1 MKPKQSRD
9 AVMKKPSTMTT
20 TEPLLA
26 DLIERLGEHGA
37 WVAGERLAE
46 EFGVTRA
53 AIWKRI
59 TRLRELGVDVEAKT
73 GLGYRL
79 ATPVEL
85 LDGSRIGGRL
95 SQAATERLAAV
106 ELIWQA
112 GSTNTY
118 LLEQDPAPGG
128 LIRVCL
134 AEHQSA
140 GRGRRGRSW
149 VSPLGANIYL
159 SLGWGYEVIPAG
171 LSALGPVLAVQAV
184 RALESLGVQGVGVK
198 WPNDLI
204 WQNRKLGG
212 LLLESRM
219 EAAAGCRVVAG
230 LGLNV
235 RMPSQAGGGIDQS
248 WTDLT
253 AICNG
258 FPPCRNDLAV
268 RLIETAIEGVDRFAA
283 TGFAAFSRDWQR
295 LDRLNGLPVQV
306 KQGGRTLLGQAG
318 GVDNEGALILQT
330 DQRRMRVFS
339 GDASVRAC

>member
-1 MKPKQSRD
+1 MGMNEK
-9 AVMKKPSTMTT
+9 ASTTT
-20 TEPLLA
+20 ITEPLLA
-26 DLIERLGEHGA
+26 DLIERLGRHGG

-46 EFGVTRA
+46 ELGVTRA
-53 AIWKRI
+53 AIWKRVA
-59 TRLRELGVDVEAKT
+59 RLRELGVDVEAKT

-85 LDGSRIGGRL
+85 LDRRRIMAGL
-95 SQAATERLAAV
+95 SKAAVARVAAV
-106 ELIWQA
+106 ELIWRT

-118 LLEQDPAPGG
+118 LLQQGPALGG
-128 LIRVCL
+128 LITVCL
-134 AEHQSA
+134 AEYQSA

-212 LLLESRM
+212 LLLETRM

-235 RMPSQAGGGIDQS
+235 RMPGQAGGGIDQS
-248 WTDLT
+248 WTDLA

-258 FPPCRNDLAV
+258 SPPCRNDLAV
-268 RLIETAIEGVDRFAA
+268 RLIETVIEGVDRFAA
-283 TGFAAFSRDWQR
+283 RGFAAFSHDWQR

-306 KQGGRTLLGQAG
+306 KQGERTLFGEAG
-318 GVDNEGALILQT
+318 GVDDEGALILQT
-330 DQRRMRVFS
+330 GQHRLRVFS